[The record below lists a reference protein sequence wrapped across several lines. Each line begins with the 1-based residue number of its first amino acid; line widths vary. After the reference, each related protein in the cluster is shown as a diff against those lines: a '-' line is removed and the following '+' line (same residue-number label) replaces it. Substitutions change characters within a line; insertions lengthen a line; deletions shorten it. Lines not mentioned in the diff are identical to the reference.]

1 MGVGLGTAIEALGS
15 VAGMVGVI
23 SSTNDSGEGLAL
35 ILDRVLGYKRM
46 AVMIKAAPIKIRI
59 KLDGIFC
66 SGF

>member
-1 MGVGLGTAIEALGS
+1 MGVRLGTAIEALDS
-15 VAGMVGVI
+15 VAVMVGVN
-23 SSTNDSGEGLAL
+23 SSINDPGEGFAL
-35 ILDRVLGYKRM
+35 ILDRVLGYKRI